1 MLAIRMKQYLKN
13 YFLCVI
19 FAIAFFSILGALKWV
34 TPRFFYVPAN
44 IITILSVL
52 LFPGI
57 TRFFLDKAREAGK
70 KSDFK
75 KAMMYRFIS
84 YVFIVPPILYFT
96 ILLISNWG
104 F

>member
-1 MLAIRMKQYLKN
+1 MKPYLMN

-34 TPRFFYVPAN
+34 TPSFFYVPTN
-44 IITILSVL
+44 IITILSIL

-57 TRFFLDKAREAGK
+57 TRFFLDKAREVGK
-70 KSDFK
+70 YSKN
-75 KAMMYRFIS
+75 KALALRMLS
-84 YVFIVPPILYFT
+84 YVFFVPFILYFT
-96 ILLISNWG
+96 YILISKWS